1 MKQAKRMNRTI
12 RTEEPI
18 KNLAR
23 LAVMVAGLLFT
34 YFCGHV
40 TLLLLWRAELVE
52 LPYTDQHI
60 FAITMAL
67 GLPWLLA
74 QIAAMKY
81 AYKLLNTNV
90 FNS

>member
-1 MKQAKRMNRTI
+1 MKHTKRMNRAT
-12 RTEEPI
+12 RDEESI
-18 KNLAR
+18 KNLFR
-23 LAVMVAGLLFT
+23 LALIISALLFT

-74 QIAAMKY
+74 QIAITKY
-81 AYKLLNTNV
+81 AYKLLNSNV

>member
-1 MKQAKRMNRTI
+1 MKQATRMNRTT

-23 LAVMVAGLLFT
+23 LAVIIAGLLFT
-34 YFCGHV
+34 YFSGHV
-40 TLLLLWRAELVE
+40 TLYSLWALELVE
-52 LPYTDQHI
+52 LPYKDQHI

-67 GLPWLLA
+67 GLPWLFA
-74 QIAAMKY
+74 EIAIMKY
-81 AYKLLNTNV
+81 AYKLLRSNV